1 MRIFL
6 AILFCTLSSIASAG
20 DIRGI
25 IFQPRE
31 SDLAIP
37 VENWPT
43 IFALAKKK
51 GFNTLVIQWTGFGE
65 TFSSPKKQAWLRD
78 RMLEA
83 SNAELKLIVG
93 LAGDPEVFERL
104 KQPPSI
110 VGSYFRKMNEVNLLI
125 AQHWLETLPKGAISA
140 WYLPLEIDDR
150 QWRELP
156 ARAELIKYLERQV
169 KDLDSLSPL
178 PVYISSFFTGN
189 MTPERYAAML
199 ESIESQSKVH
209 FWIQN
214 GSGTAKLMPLER
226 DFYIGAIS
234 NCAGYVASGL
244 IFELFK
250 QTQVDS
256 NFAAKPLSPPEMNKA
271 LDQKSPCQG
280 DNVFFALNYLIDFTN
295 PK

>member
-6 AILFCTLSSIASAG
+6 AILFCALSSIASAS

-25 IFQPRE
+25 FFQPRE

-37 VENWPT
+37 IENWPT

-51 GFNTLVIQWTGFGE
+51 GFNTLVIQWTGFGD
-65 TFSSPKKQAWLRD
+65 TFSSPKSQAWLRD

-93 LAGDPEVFERL
+93 LAGDPEVFTRL

-110 VGSYFRKMNEVNLLI
+110 VGSYFRKMNEANLLL
-125 AQHWLETLPKGAISA
+125 AQHWLEVLPKGAISA

-156 ARAELIKYLERQV
+156 AREALIKYLVRQV
-169 KDLDSLSPL
+169 MDLDVLTLL

-199 ESIESQSKVH
+199 ESIESQAKVH
-209 FWIQN
+209 LWIQN
-214 GSGTAKLMPLER
+214 GGGTDKLMPAER

-234 NCAGYVASGL
+234 NYAAYAASGL

-256 NFAAKPLSPPEMNKA
+256 NFAAMPISPSEMSKA
-271 LDQKSPCQG
+271 LQQKSPCQG
-280 DNVFFALNYLIDFTN
+280 DNIFFALNYLIDFTD